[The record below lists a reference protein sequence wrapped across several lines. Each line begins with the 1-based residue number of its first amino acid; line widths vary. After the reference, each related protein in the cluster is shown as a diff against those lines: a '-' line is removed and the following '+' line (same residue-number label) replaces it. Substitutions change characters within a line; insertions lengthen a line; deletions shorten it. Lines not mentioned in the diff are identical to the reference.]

1 MEADPQ
7 LLLRTSLRDSQD
19 SSSQFQITDWLNLS
33 GAGGTVDGLNSPTST
48 DYTKKDL
55 STTFEGEVDGF
66 GGESNT
72 AVRGMGM
79 ESFLGPSEG
88 GSTRSSSRST
98 LDYDKSQPPLIRRL
112 TRSNTRSSST
122 RNQLAPRLSNQPSS
136 DVPEAALNLLCLSL
150 PSAGS
155 VTGSFSSLF
164 EFQGGGE
171 SEEEDNESIRS
182 SEATSIHSNER
193 KFFHPFHDW
202 NSMATKNSTIT
213 TNCVL
218 PPPGR
223 SRASSFS
230 STSTTRARQH
240 RPARAQ
246 RESRDSDIAVKRNQ
260 TASTSSYVES
270 TGTSVEMDNNDQK
283 SEAVDEE
290 YMDRSPG
297 KGKGKK
303 ALQRTRKRSHSA
315 TSSSIPVKRS
325 KHSTTG
331 PSSNIASTQ
340 RATRSTPVD
349 QTLPSSPSINRT
361 FPSTV
366 EVDPAFGRFYRR
378 FPVSTAFAPGS
389 YVITYANTLPAAP
402 SIVATTRSNPTA
414 RPQLNS
420 NIVSQFQTLPPLA
433 NWAKSSDPLNLY
445 HHHFVRG
452 ALSEKAAACPICI
465 EPISRGGEGTE
476 KFLKVRWS

>member
-33 GAGGTVDGLNSPTST
+33 GAGTVDGLNSPTST
-48 DYTKKDL
+48 DYTRKDL
-55 STTFEGEVDGF
+55 STTFGGEVDEF
-66 GGESNT
+66 GGESKT
-72 AVRGMGM
+72 MRGTGM
-79 ESFLGPSEG
+79 ESLKPSEG
-88 GSTRSSSRST
+88 GNTRSSSRST
-98 LDYDKSQPPLIRRL
+98 LEYDKSQPPLIRRL

-164 EFQGGGE
+164 EFQGGE
-171 SEEEDNESIRS
+171 SSEEEDNRSIRS

-218 PPPGR
+218 PPPPSLLAGR

-240 RPARAQ
+240 RPARVQ
-246 RESRDSDIAVKRNQ
+246 RESRDSNIAVKRNQ
-260 TASTSSYVES
+260 RASTSSYVES
-270 TGTSVEMDNNDQK
+270 TGTSVEMDDKDQN

-290 YMDRSPG
+290 YMGRSPG
-297 KGKGKK
+297 KGKGKGK
-303 ALQRTRKRSHSA
+303 KGLQRTRKRSYSA

-325 KHSTTG
+325 KHPTTG
-331 PSSNIASTQ
+331 PSSNTASTQ
-340 RATRSTPVD
+340 RATRSTPID
-349 QTLPSSPSINRT
+349 QMLPSTSINRT

-366 EVDPAFGRFYRR
+366 QVDLAFGRFYRR

-389 YVITYANTLPAAP
+389 YVITYANALPAAP
-402 SIVATTRSNPTA
+402 SIE
-414 RPQLNS
+414 
-420 NIVSQFQTLPPLA
+420 FQTLPLLA